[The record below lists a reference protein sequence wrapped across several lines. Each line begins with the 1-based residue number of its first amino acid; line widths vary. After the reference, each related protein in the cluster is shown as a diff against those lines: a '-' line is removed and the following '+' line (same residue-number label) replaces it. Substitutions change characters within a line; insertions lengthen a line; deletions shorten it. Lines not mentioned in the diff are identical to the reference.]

1 MQQMNL
7 EWLCDS
13 PSPYNSDL
21 FRALAKE
28 PSISLT
34 VHYYRSTALA
44 SHPWQFDLTEGYDSR
59 TSKHFLGIDWKI
71 LKLLFSPGLVD
82 PASPL
87 ENRERLF
94 VVAGWKHTTPFVLL
108 TLLSLGFRKYVIW
121 TDTPNL
127 NRHREWAFST
137 LRSAWI
143 RWILS
148 RAYRVMGTGTPAI
161 EALKI
166 MGARDSQLIVFPYW
180 IDLNPYQNP
189 PISKLLPEIDRPF
202 RFISIGR
209 IVNDLKGHNLVLQAL
224 SQVNLTRKE
233 SLCEYYIIGSGADEA
248 AIHQEAAELGLKDRV
263 KVLGWLEPKEIIDQL
278 ARADVLIHPSPVH
291 EPYGVVVIE
300 GMAAGKPVLAS
311 NVTCAGLDRIEEGVN
326 GFIHPAGDV
335 KTIVDHLNYFLD
347 RPEEAAKMGKEA
359 ISTAH
364 KWPIVNAVNIIKSL
378 FTIDIE

>member
-21 FRALAKE
+21 FRALAQE
-28 PSISLT
+28 SSISLT
-34 VHYYRSTALA
+34 VHYRCTTVA
-44 SHPWQFDLTEGYDSR
+44 SHPWQFDLTEGYHSR
-59 TSKHFLGIDWKI
+59 TAQNFLGIDWEI
-71 LKLLFSPGLVD
+71 LRLLFSPKSVD
-82 PASPL
+82 AA
-87 ENRERLF
+87 NRERLF
-94 VVAGWKHTTPFVLL
+94 VIGGWNHATPFILL
-108 TLLSLGFRKYVIW
+108 TLLSFGFGKYVIW

-127 NRHREWAFST
+127 NRRRRWVFST
-137 LRSAWI
+137 IRSAWL
-143 RWILS
+143 RWILA
-148 RAYRVMGTGTPAI
+148 RAYRVMGTGKPAV

-166 MGARDSQLIVFPYW
+166 MGARDSQLVVFPYW
-180 IDLNPYQNP
+180 IDLNPYKTP
-189 PISKLLPEIDRPF
+189 PVGNILAEVDRPL

-209 IVNDLKGHNLVLQAL
+209 ILNDLKGHNLVLQAL
-224 SQVNLTRKE
+224 AQVDLTRKE

-248 AIHQEAAELGLKDRV
+248 AILQQAAELGLSERV
-263 KVLGWLEPKEIIDQL
+263 KILGWLEPKAIIEQL

-311 NVTCAGLDRIEEGVN
+311 NVTCAGLDRIEEGIN

-335 KTIVDHLNYFLD
+335 KAIADHLNYFLD

-359 ISTAH
+359 IETAH
-364 KWPIVNAVNIIKSL
+364 KWPVGNGVNIIKSFL
-378 FTIDIE
+378 TIEV

>member
-21 FRALAKE
+21 FRALAQE
-28 PSISLT
+28 SSISLT
-34 VHYYRSTALA
+34 VHYRCTTVA
-44 SHPWQFDLTEGYDSR
+44 SHPWQFDLTEGYRSR
-59 TSKHFLGIDWKI
+59 TSQYFLGIDWDI
-71 LKLLFSPGLVD
+71 LKLLFS
-82 PASPL
+82 SPL
-87 ENRERLF
+87 EPSERLF
-94 VVAGWKHTTPFVLL
+94 VIGGWSQPTPFILL
-108 TLLSLGFRKYVIW
+108 TLLSFGFGKYAIW

-127 NRHREWAFST
+127 NRPRGFVASIF
-137 LRSAWI
+137 RSVWL

-148 RAYRVMGTGTPAI
+148 RAYRVMGTGTPAV

-166 MGARDSQLIVFPYW
+166 MGARDSQLVVFPYW

-189 PISKLLPEIDRPF
+189 SVSLLLPGIDRPL
-202 RFISIGR
+202 RFISVGR
-209 IVNDLKGHNLVLQAL
+209 ILNDLKGHNLVLQAL
-224 SQVNLTRKE
+224 AEVDRSRKE

-248 AIHQEAAELGLKDRV
+248 AILQQAAELGLGERV
-263 KVLGWLEPKEIIDQL
+263 KILGWLEPKAIIEQL

-326 GFIHPAGDV
+326 GFIHPAGDI

-347 RPEEAAKMGKEA
+347 RPEEAAKMGREA
-359 ISTAH
+359 IDTAH
-364 KWPIVNAVNIIKSL
+364 KWPVGNGVNIIKS
-378 FTIDIE
+378 FSTIEI